1 MRKKRRFIYDECNHV
16 YQRAVNGFNIFYDTE
31 DFLLCL
37 TILTTSARK
46 YKVKILEVCF
56 MIDHIHLLL
65 AAETCSQ
72 MAAFIRHY
80 SSVFVHEY
88 NIGVSRRGQLLKKS
102 FGSAPRKGDKK
113 TRSTI
118 VYIGNNPVEKKL
130 CRSAEEYRWGFLAYI
145 NDRYAFSN
153 KTHGGG
159 HSKELRRAIREVK
172 VDNELNL
179 YLNPMTLKRLFRKL
193 DQREADVLTDV
204 IISEYLPMD
213 PKVLL
218 EYYSGYEEML
228 HAMRSSSGS
237 DHDIKE
243 KYWPGSDMIYHDM
256 IRYMK
261 EVKGIRQARS
271 ITQLP
276 LNEKQELAG
285 ELKNAFGATDM
296 QLNKFLH
303 IRLEDSEM
311 KKETEREK
319 ACRTSI

>member
-16 YQRAVNGFNIFYDTE
+16 YQRAVKGFNIFYDTE

-37 TILTTSARK
+37 TILTTSSRK
-46 YKVKILEVCF
+46 YKVKILEACF

-65 AAETCSQ
+65 ASETCAQ

-88 NIGVSRRGQLLKKS
+88 NIGVSRSGQLLQKS
-102 FGSAPRKGDKK
+102 FGSAPRKGEKK

-145 NDRYAFSN
+145 KDKNAFSS
-153 KTHGGG
+153 KTSVAEY
-159 HSKELRRAIREVK
+159 SKYLRRAIREVK

-193 DQREADVLTDV
+193 DSREADILTDV

-213 PKVLL
+213 PESLL
-218 EYYSGYEEML
+218 EYYSGYDEML
-228 HAMRSSSGS
+228 HAMKSSSGS

-243 KYWPGSDMIYHDM
+243 KYWPGSDVIYHDM
-256 IRYMK
+256 IRYIK
-261 EVKGIRQARS
+261 ETKEIRQVRS

-276 LNEKQELAG
+276 QTEKQELAY
-285 ELKNAFGATDM
+285 ELKKVFGATDV
-296 QLNKFLH
+296 QLSKFLH
-303 IRLEDSEM
+303 IEQSVSEN
-311 KKETEREK
+311 KEEPWRIS
-319 ACRTSI
+319 R